1 MIASLFFHLL
11 GCSLLSIGLCFLG
24 AVVAYFL
31 QGEEIALAL
40 IEAWIFEFNGIIVGS
55 LGYGL
60 MIFVMRK
67 GRAILARLDAML
79 GLPDELKVTL
89 SRQQMRTTS
98 WPWVAAISTL
108 VTAVGGSVLWF
119 CGFPLEGF
127 AKHYLAICSISIYF
141 VATAIL
147 VFFLFT
153 LVMFHTLESASD
165 DGAVIRFPAE
175 SMDFRLRLEKIDSFF
190 VVTAMVGILAIYAG
204 FRGTLTAN
212 FVETPKVVESLLVLP
227 VILYL
232 PGTLTYSFYPRY
244 VLRKLAE
251 RDTIRRIEET
261 VSGLEPGPESNPQS
275 SLELRKLVLEV
286 REKMMQEHRS
296 PPVLGLKDAP
306 SLTMSLLIVVQF
318 IWKSDALVAA
328 FFERFF

>member
-24 AVVAYFL
+24 AMVSYGL
-31 QGEEIALAL
+31 QGDTMAVELMKS
-40 IEAWIFEFNGIIVGS
+40 WIFEFNGVIVGA

-60 MIFVMRK
+60 MLFVMKR
-67 GRAILARLDAML
+67 GRAILAQLMTVLEVPEEIQPKIA
-79 GLPDELKVTL
+79 
-89 SRQQMRTTS
+89 QQQTRATS
-98 WPWVAAISTL
+98 WFWVSVISAP
-108 VTAVGGSVLWF
+108 VTIVGGGVLWF
-119 CGFPLEGF
+119 CGFPLDGF
-127 AKHYLAICSISIYF
+127 AKYYLAICSSSIYF

-147 VFFLFT
+147 IFFLYA
-153 LVMFHTLESASD
+153 LAMFHTLEAASD
-165 DGAVIRFPAE
+165 EGSSIRFPRGTA
-175 SMDFRLRLEKIDSFF
+175 DFRLRLEAIDSFF
-190 VVTAMVGILAIYAG
+190 VVTSTVGIFAIYAG

-212 FVETPKVVESLLVLP
+212 FVETPEVVESLLILP

-261 VSGLEPGPESNPQS
+261 VGNLDPEGEGDPQS
-275 SLELRKLVLEV
+275 ALELRKLMLEV
-286 REKMMQEHRS
+286 REKMMREHRS
-296 PPVLGLKDAP
+296 PPILGLKDAP
-306 SLTMSLLIVVQF
+306 SLTMSLLIIVQF
-318 IWKSDALVAA
+318 IWKSDSLVAT